1 MPMLKFTNWSL
12 SAEDSIIA
20 RQYDN
25 KLLLEINGDLP
36 QGWSWSLLVRQG
48 SNGDLWD
55 LVPTGSGLVCE
66 LTRDMLCM
74 HGYYTVQLQG
84 MQVDG
89 TVRHTNILRC
99 FVPESLSGE
108 GQWPDAPS
116 EFAQIEKRLTILK
129 LAAESAAEQSGQSA
143 AHAES
148 AAEQSGRSAAHA
160 ESAAQAAASQAR
172 AAAESAAA
180 SAASAEDASTSAD
193 RAQTAADHADAA
205 LSTVDWA
212 FFDITEEGDLIIERS
227 DAQSG
232 IDFALSDDGN
242 LEVSY
247 E

>member
-12 SAEDSIIA
+12 SAEDGIIA

-25 KLLLEINGDLP
+25 KMLLEITGDLP

-48 SNGDLWD
+48 SNSDVWD
-55 LVPTGSGLVCE
+55 LVPTDDGLACE

-74 HGYYTVQLQG
+74 YGYYTVQLRG
-84 MQVDG
+84 IRADG

-129 LAAESAAEQSGQSA
+129 LAAESAAERSGQSA

-148 AAEQSGRSAAHA
+148 AA
-160 ESAAQAAASQAR
+160 QAASSQAS
-172 AAAESAAA
+172 AAAESATA
-180 SAASAEDASTSAD
+180 SAANAESASTSAD
-193 RAQTAADHADAA
+193 RAQTAADHAEAA
-205 LSTVDWA
+205 LSTIDWA
-212 FFDITEEGDLIIERS
+212 FFDITEEGDLIMERS
-227 DAQSG
+227 DAQSD
-232 IDFALSDDGN
+232 INFALSDDGS
-242 LEVSY
+242 LEVNY

>member
-1 MPMLKFTNWSL
+1 MLKFTDWSV
-12 SAEDSIIA
+12 SAKDNIIA

-36 QGWSWSLLVRQG
+36 QGWSWSLLVQQG
-48 SNGDLWD
+48 SNSDVWG
-55 LVPTGSGLVCE
+55 LVPTDNGLVCE

-74 HGYYTVQLQG
+74 RGYYTIQLRG
-84 MQVDG
+84 IRADG

-99 FVPESLSGE
+99 MVPESLSGE

-116 EFAQIEKRLTILK
+116 EFAQIEERLTILK
-129 LAAESAAEQSGQSA
+129 LAAESAAEKSGQSA
-143 AHAES
+143 ECAEN
-148 AAEQSGRSAAHA
+148 
-160 ESAAQAAASQAR
+160 AAQAAASQASAAASQAS

-180 SAASAEDASTSAD
+180 SAASAEDASTSAN

-212 FFDITEEGDLIIERS
+212 FFDITEEGDLIMERS

-232 IDFALSDDGN
+232 IDFALSADGN
-242 LEVSY
+242 LEVNY

>member
-1 MPMLKFTNWSL
+1 MLKFTNWSL
-12 SAEDSIIA
+12 SAKDSIIA

-25 KLLLEINGDLP
+25 KMLLEITGDLP

-84 MQVDG
+84 MQADG

-129 LAAESAAEQSGQSA
+129 LAAESAAEQSG
-143 AHAES
+143 
-148 AAEQSGRSAAHA
+148 RSAAHA
-160 ESAAQAAASQAR
+160 ESAAQAASSQAS
-172 AAAESAAA
+172 AAAKSAAA
-180 SAASAEDASTSAD
+180 SAANAESASTSAD

-212 FFDITEEGDLIIERS
+212 FFDITEEGDLIMERS

>member
-1 MPMLKFTNWSL
+1 MLKFTDWSV
-12 SAEDSIIA
+12 SAKDSIIA

-25 KLLLEINGDLP
+25 KLLLEITGDLP

-48 SNGDLWD
+48 SNSDIWD
-55 LVPTGSGLVCE
+55 LIPTDNGLICE

-74 HGYYTVQLQG
+74 HGYYTIQLRG
-84 MQVDG
+84 IRADG

-99 FVPESLSGE
+99 MVPESLSGE

-116 EFAQIEKRLTILK
+116 EFAQIEERLTILK
-129 LAAESAAEQSGQSA
+129 LAAESAAEKSGQSA
-143 AHAES
+143 ECAEN
-148 AAEQSGRSAAHA
+148 
-160 ESAAQAAASQAR
+160 AAQAAASQAS

-180 SAASAEDASTSAD
+180 SAASAADASTSAN

-212 FFDITEEGDLIIERS
+212 FFDITEEGDLIMERS

-232 IDFALSDDGN
+232 IDFALSADGN
-242 LEVSY
+242 LEVNY